1 MAELWALRVEARVS
15 GVILR
20 RRFCFV
26 LGGEREEG
34 ILGETY
40 DAVEGVEHIESV
52 FFGLLERDM
61 LERGFRGRKGG
72 R

>member
-1 MAELWALRVEARVS
+1 MAELWALRVVARLS

-20 RRFCFV
+20 RRFWFV

-40 DAVEGVEHIESV
+40 DAVEGMEHIESV
-52 FFGLLERDM
+52 FLFFVRKGYVGE
-61 LERGFRGRKGG
+61 GFRGRNGG